1 MKIGRKD
8 IIIAVLLLVILFM
21 FFFRMRRVSYADEAP
36 PDANSPVPAPS
47 PQQPGIDTPVP
58 SQLPAGSIL
67 SKMISED
74 CAEKYGAGW
83 SRFTDTLC
91 RKA

>member
-1 MKIGRKD
+1 MEIGRKD
-8 IIIAVLLLVILFM
+8 IVIAVLLLVILFM
-21 FFFRMRRVSYADEAP
+21 FFFRLRRVSYADEAP
-36 PDANSPVPAPS
+36 PDANSPAPS

-58 SQLPAGSIL
+58 SQLPPGSIL